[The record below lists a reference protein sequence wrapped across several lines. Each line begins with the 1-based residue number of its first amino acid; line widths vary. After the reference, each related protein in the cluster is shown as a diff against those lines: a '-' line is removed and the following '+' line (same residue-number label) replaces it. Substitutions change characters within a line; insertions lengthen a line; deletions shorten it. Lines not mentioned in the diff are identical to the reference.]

1 MTNVLLL
8 GPSAAKPEDVEQ
20 APLPSAAPGMCE
32 YCLFPIQDY
41 RPRTQVESEYL
52 RNALLITAPTLDPVI
67 CDRCFNRAL
76 QGFGA
81 TAEAHQ
87 VTNLLLRCA

>member
-1 MTNVLLL
+1 MTNLLLL
-8 GPSAAKPEDVEQ
+8 GPSAAKLEEPEIPV
-20 APLPSAAPGMCE
+20 PSAAPGMCE

-67 CDRCFNRAL
+67 CDRCFGRGL
-76 QGFGA
+76 YGFET
-81 TAEAHQ
+81 TAEAQQ
-87 VTNLLLRCA
+87 VTNLLLREG